1 MVWPLSARVQ
11 SHRWQQ
17 SVCVSSISQIL
28 RIFAHQ
34 TQIRNS
40 HQIRTTN
47 YPSIVPMLHHT
58 STRNDAPRTVFPSIV
73 GRPWVKGVMVG
84 IAQKDAYIGEE
95 AQYKRGI
102 LALKYPIEHGIV
114 TSW

>member
-11 SHRWQQ
+11 SHRVTDGNSLYVYHRSHKYYAYSHIKHRYVTATKYELQTIHQ
-17 SVCVSSISQIL
+17 SSQCC
-28 RIFAHQ
+28 
-34 TQIRNS
+34 
-40 HQIRTTN
+40 TT
-47 YPSIVPMLHHT
+47 
-58 STRNDAPRTVFPSIV
+58 RTVFPSIV

-102 LALKYPIEHGIV
+102 LALKYPIEDGII
-114 TSW
+114 TS